1 MSQQK
6 NENVEN
12 VEMEEK
18 EDEKTAELVEEQEQ
32 REEATAE
39 QKDGV
44 ADENVTPPEEPSEEQ
59 PSEEEALRKEIE
71 ELTNRLLRSR
81 ADYENLRRRTR
92 EELEAQAKYRS
103 QPLVESLLP
112 VIDNFERGLAVKAE
126 TEEGKSILQGMNMV
140 YRQLQE
146 VLHKEGVEVI
156 KAVGEKFDPHLHE
169 AVMQVEVEGFE
180 SGQIVEEL
188 QKGYK
193 LKDRVIRPSMVKVN
207 A

>member
-44 ADENVTPPEEPSEEQ
+44 ADENVTPLEEPSEEQ